1 MKTDELYKRLDE
13 FKEKIK
19 LRLVTLKEDERL
31 FSKEMKT
38 KMVGKLQI
46 KQEWPEEDFLI

>member
-19 LRLVTLKEDERL
+19 FRLATLKEDERL
-31 FSKEMKT
+31 FSKEMKA
-38 KMVGKLQI
+38 KMDGKLPI
-46 KQEWPEEDFLI
+46 KEKLPEEDF